1 MLFFFTWFI
10 AVYDLWMFAFGP
22 WISEYKE
29 MIAAGARDFWSL
41 RQLTHVHTSISIDQS
56 TVDSSEFCDLR
67 VFCLSIVLS
76 IKPVGHR
83 TTVFKPLR
91 FNDLSFFDRLFFFG
105 WASICFSHGSSLCF
119 NDQWTIK
126 WFFAPQLPWNNGCF
140 WACSSPPP
148 GQAHVLLLKKR
159 WFPLQHDDLK
169 RDPGREIFAS
179 EGWDWCKNSLVA
191 PSKILKTVIRPS

>member
-1 MLFFFTWFI
+1 MSNFADGLLVEVWRNYWVCFCDVVFFTWFI
-10 AVYDLWMFAFGP
+10 AVYDLWMCAFGP

-91 FNDLSFFDRLFFFG
+91 FNDLSFFDRLFFSDG
-105 WASICFSHGSSLCF
+105 LQYASVTGHHCASMINEQSNDSLPHNSRETTAVF
-119 NDQWTIK
+119 E
-126 WFFAPQLPWNNGCF
+126 L
-140 WACSSPPP
+140 
-148 GQAHVLLLKKR
+148 VLAR
-159 WFPLQHDDLK
+159 H
-169 RDPGREIFAS
+169 RARRT
-179 EGWDWCKNSLVA
+179 CCC
-191 PSKILKTVIRPS
+191 